1 MMDEA
6 DYAQQVSVV
15 FRSILDA
22 ADAMDPDALEADT
35 TGDMITLASSRGE
48 KCVIN
53 TQRAVHQIW
62 VAGQGQGIHFDFDPA
77 SGQWRDDK
85 GKGIELFGFVADCVS
100 AMTGTRPNFG

>member
-6 DYAQQVSVV
+6 AYAQQVSVA
-15 FRSILDA
+15 FRSILNA

-35 TGDMITLASSRGE
+35 TGDMITLTSSRGE

-62 VAGQGQGIHFDFDPA
+62 VAGQGQGIHFDFDPP

-85 GKGIELFGFVADCVS
+85 AKGLELFAFVADCVA
-100 AMTGTRPNFG
+100 AMTGTRPSFD